1 MVTAVTVTVFAKY
14 SGRPFLLYEMRD
26 AMLSLFNWCPF
37 ACSNM
42 AFYHAKGH
50 QWDCERASLVK
61 SMLRT
66 CWYKSTIIMS
76 NNMAV
81 KFYGSTKKRAKIWQK
96 SKKSVPLHPLLSYG
110 VMVAQQVLVLFVVVR
125 IRLGQQLKPRWNHFP
140 RGFFMILNHFF
151 CYYFCITICV
161 GI

>member
-1 MVTAVTVTVFAKY
+1 
-14 SGRPFLLYEMRD
+14 
-26 AMLSLFNWCPF
+26 
-37 ACSNM
+37 
-42 AFYHAKGH
+42 
-50 QWDCERASLVK
+50 
-61 SMLRT
+61 
-66 CWYKSTIIMS
+66 MS

-81 KFYGSTKKRAKIWQK
+81 KFNGSTKKQAKIWQK

-110 VMVAQQVLVLFVVVR
+110 VMVAQQVLVLFVV
-125 IRLGQQLKPRWNHFP
+125 RWNHFP

>member
-1 MVTAVTVTVFAKY
+1 
-14 SGRPFLLYEMRD
+14 
-26 AMLSLFNWCPF
+26 
-37 ACSNM
+37 
-42 AFYHAKGH
+42 
-50 QWDCERASLVK
+50 
-61 SMLRT
+61 
-66 CWYKSTIIMS
+66 MS